1 MDNNLDRMG
10 KERQRQRQQQHQ
22 HRSPV
27 FKLLR
32 RHRHPS
38 AVSSSRMADQKSK
51 SHDSFISQTK
61 NNNKRKSVN
70 VFDIAS
76 TCNSSSNSVRHNLD
90 WSSTNAT
97 TATMDNKH
105 YFGLYLIR
113 IKHSLVLFSLSL
125 TALQSF
131 VYLLLAAF
139 SGRHHL
145 TQFILEIVLF
155 SCILLLSVT
164 LIILLQREKF
174 LHTHVYIS
182 CLSIWLLLTLF
193 SVIPMLLQQHT
204 SIIHLMGIVTFSI
217 ITIHTT
223 LPISRSWTALMAS
236 ITSLIHLILVTRTH
250 NIQNPNNKIHRMEF
264 KLEVICLSLFF
275 VACNL
280 FGLCHRY
287 LTDAHQKKTYQ
298 NTMRCIEARLRLE
311 REKEQQETLIL
322 SVIPA
327 HIALSMKSEMLRKVK
342 ETAKYHNLQS
352 RDYDDQGLN
361 TKNIS
366 VRKAT
371 FHDLYIKKHENVTIL
386 YADIVNFTPLSE
398 KFTPPEL
405 VQILNKLFGKF
416 DQLAQE
422 CDCMR
427 IKILGDC
434 YYCVSGLPISRPNH
448 ASNCVRMGL
457 KMIDDIKLVREATG
471 VNVDMRIGIH
481 TGRVLC
487 GVIGLKKWQYD
498 TWSDDVTL
506 ANHIEAGGVPGR
518 VHISESTLLKLGN
531 EYEVEEAHGN
541 ERDEYI
547 AKLGIKTYFI
557 IPPNAPNAQNQSTMS
572 GDTRKSSKK
581 MQKLLDTWSNE
592 TPFAVQGH
600 GDTEKSDA
608 AKSFVLLED
617 NLKPLATSF
626 SCTRRRRST
635 NDLEPFTLEF
645 SKQARKDQTVVD
657 DDEENRTANESLF
670 RSLPDLCYR
679 YYVVNAACVFLVI
692 LLIQA
697 LILEKNALFLV
708 LVLIGACAFGIAALL
723 CVVDL
728 SKLQHDNHRS
738 LLDQSTYLVTHY
750 YFIRLPVT
758 LILISVCILTPFA
771 ISWLKPNA
779 ANGIYTNTTF
789 VANVSY
795 TQNINN
801 QAHILP
807 TQAISVLPSS
817 VNSETYESCRHFEF
831 HILLIQLALLT
842 VSSFMHLYFLLKAFI
857 MIVTAAIY
865 VSYSHY
871 FHVYNIIAHS
881 NGLTSNLLLIQT
893 TLEVFFFILLLIG
906 LDRRIEYMSRLDLLW
921 TVKFQHEQH
930 EAETVSTIS
939 RLLLENI
946 LPKHVAEIILK
957 ENMSQGLYHES
968 YDNVVVMF
976 ASIPDFKEFYVQS
989 DANNDGLECLRLLN
1003 EIIAEF
1009 DKLLDKNKFSCVEKI
1024 KTIGSTYMAAAG
1036 LNPGAEH
1043 RMTRERYN
1051 QNVVALAEFAFAM
1064 IAVLEGI
1071 NRDCFNDFKL
1081 RVGMCNGPLVA
1092 GIVGAKKPQYDIW
1105 GNTVNVAS
1113 RMDSTGVV
1121 SCIHVPEETQKVLF
1135 EHGYPCECRGS
1146 IYVKG
1151 KGNMTT
1157 YLVRPRGYMMPTSA
1171 SFLSSKPIA
1180 SNK

>member
-1 MDNNLDRMG
+1 MG
-10 KERQRQRQQQHQ
+10 KERHQQH
-22 HRSPV
+22 RFPV

-32 RHRHPS
+32 RRRNQS
-38 AVSSSRMADQKSK
+38 TVSSSSRILDQKNK
-51 SHDSFISQTK
+51 NRGSFMNQAK
-61 NNNKRKSVN
+61 NNNKR
-70 VFDIAS
+70 
-76 TCNSSSNSVRHNLD
+76 T
-90 WSSTNAT
+90 
-97 TATMDNKH
+97 TMDNKH

-113 IKHSLVLFSLSL
+113 IKHSLVLFSLLL
-125 TALQSF
+125 TAFQSL
-131 VYLLLAAF
+131 VYLLLAIFFNKSNSA
-139 SGRHHL
+139 
-145 TQFILEIVLF
+145 QFILEIILF
-155 SCILLLSVT
+155 SCVLLLSIT

-174 LHTHVYIS
+174 LHVHVYIS

-193 SVIPMLLQQHT
+193 SIIPIILQQYS
-204 SIIHLMGIVTFSI
+204 SIIRLMGIVTFSI

-223 LPISRSWTALMAS
+223 LPISRPWTVLMAS
-236 ITSLIHLILVTRTH
+236 ITSLIYLILVIRAHRTDDL
-250 NIQNPNNKIHRMEF
+250 NKKYRRMEL

-352 RDYDDQGLN
+352 RDYDDQRLN
-361 TKNIS
+361 TKKIS

-487 GVIGLKKWQYD
+487 GVLGLKKWQYD

-518 VHISESTLLKLGN
+518 VHISASTLLSLGG
-531 EYEVEEAHGN
+531 EYEVEEAHGD
-541 ERDEYI
+541 ERDAYI

-557 IPPNAPNAQNQSTMS
+557 IPRDGPNTQNQLMMNSS
-572 GDTRKSSKK
+572 DTRKSSKK
-581 MQKLLDTWSNE
+581 MQKLLDTWANE
-592 TPFAVQGH
+592 TPFSVQSIS
-600 GDTEKSDA
+600 DNEKADA
-608 AKSFVLLED
+608 AKSFILLED

-626 SCTRRRRST
+626 SCFPRRRST
-635 NDLEPFTLEF
+635 NGLEPFTLEF
-645 SKQARKDQTVVD
+645 HKQASKAQKVLD
-657 DDEENRTANESLF
+657 DDEENRTASESLF
-670 RSLPDLCYR
+670 RSLPELCYR
-679 YYVVNAACVFLVI
+679 YYVINAACVFLAI
-692 LLIQA
+692 LAIQT
-697 LILEKNALFLV
+697 LILEKNALFLI
-708 LVLIGACAFGIAALL
+708 LVIIGLCAFAIAALL
-723 CVVDL
+723 CVLDL

-738 LLDQSTYLVTHY
+738 LLEQSTYLVTHY
-750 YFIRLPVT
+750 FFIRSPVS
-758 LILISVCILTPFA
+758 LILIVICILTPFA
-771 ISWLKPNA
+771 ISWRKPNEFMDQ
-779 ANGIYTNTTF
+779 YMNTT
-789 VANVSY
+789 VVTNISSIKTVVNQTLPIPNATISY
-795 TQNINN
+795 
-801 QAHILP
+801 L
-807 TQAISVLPSS
+807 SS
-817 VNSETYESCRHFEF
+817 AAKSDTYELYRHFEF
-831 HILLIQLALLT
+831 HILLIQLALLA
-842 VSSFMHLYFLLKAFI
+842 VSSFMHLYFLLKALI
-857 MIVTAAIY
+857 MIVTAIIY
-865 VSYSHY
+865 VLYSHY
-871 FHVYNIIAHS
+871 FDVYNIIAQK
-881 NGLTSNLLLIQT
+881 NDLKSNLLLIQT
-893 TLEVFFFILLLIG
+893 TFEVFFFILLLIG

-921 TVKFQHEQH
+921 TIKFQNEKHEV
-930 EAETVSTIS
+930 ETVSTIS

-946 LPKHVAEIILK
+946 LPKHVAEIIIK

-989 DANNDGLECLRLLN
+989 DTNNDGLECLRLLN

-1051 QNVVALAEFAFAM
+1051 QNIVALAEFAFAM

-1113 RMDSTGVV
+1113 RMDSTGVL
-1121 SCIHVPEETQKVLF
+1121 SCIHVPEETEKVLF
-1135 EHGYPCECRGS
+1135 ENGYPCECRGP
-1146 IYVKG
+1146 IFVKG

-1171 SFLSSKPIA
+1171 SHVSSTTNTT
-1180 SNK
+1180 NK

>member
-1 MDNNLDRMG
+1 MDNNSDRTG
-10 KERQRQRQQQHQ
+10 KERQRQQQHQ
-22 HRSPV
+22 YRSPV

-38 AVSSSRMADQKSK
+38 AVSLSRMDDQKSK
-51 SHDSFISQTK
+51 NHDSFISQTK
-61 NNNKRKSVN
+61 NISKRKSVN

-76 TCNSSSNSVRHNLD
+76 TCNSSSNSAQHNLD

-125 TALQSF
+125 TALQSL

-139 SGRHHL
+139 SDRHHL
-145 TQFILEIVLF
+145 AQFILEIILF
-155 SCILLLSVT
+155 SCVLLLSLT

-193 SVIPMLLQQHT
+193 SVMPILLQQHT
-204 SIIHLMGIVTFSI
+204 SIIRLMGIVTFSI

-236 ITSLIHLILVTRTH
+236 VTSLIHLIFVIRTH
-250 NIQNPNNKIHRMEF
+250 NIQDPNNKIHQMEF
-264 KLEVICLSLFF
+264 KLQVICLSLFF

-557 IPPNAPNAQNQSTMS
+557 IPPNIPNAQNQLTMS
-572 GDTRKSSKK
+572 SSDTRKSSKK

-600 GDTEKSDA
+600 GDTGKSDA

-645 SKQARKDQTVVD
+645 SKQSSKGQTLVD
-657 DDEENRTANESLF
+657 DDEENRTASESLF

-708 LVLIGACAFGIAALL
+708 LVLIGVCAFGIAALL

-738 LLDQSTYLVTHY
+738 LLEQSTYLVTHY

-771 ISWLKPNA
+771 ISWLKPITV
-779 ANGIYTNTTF
+779 NGIYTNTTF

-801 QAHILP
+801 QAHLLP
-807 TQAISVLPSS
+807 IQTISVLPSS

-865 VSYSHY
+865 VFYSHY

-893 TLEVFFFILLLIG
+893 TFEVFFFILLLIG

-1157 YLVRPRGYMMPTSA
+1157 YLVRPRGYMMPTST
-1171 SFLSSKPIA
+1171 SFFSSKTIA

>member
-1 MDNNLDRMG
+1 MFPLI
-10 KERQRQRQQQHQ
+10 
-22 HRSPV
+22 
-27 FKLLR
+27 L
-32 RHRHPS
+32 
-38 AVSSSRMADQKSK
+38 
-51 SHDSFISQTK
+51 
-61 NNNKRKSVN
+61 
-70 VFDIAS
+70 
-76 TCNSSSNSVRHNLD
+76 
-90 WSSTNAT
+90 
-97 TATMDNKH
+97 ATMDNKH

-125 TALQSF
+125 TALQSL

-139 SGRHHL
+139 SDRHHL
-145 TQFILEIVLF
+145 AQFILEIILF
-155 SCILLLSVT
+155 SCVLLLSLT

-193 SVIPMLLQQHT
+193 SVMPILLQQHT
-204 SIIHLMGIVTFSI
+204 SIIRLMGIVTFSI

-236 ITSLIHLILVTRTH
+236 VTSLIHLIFVIRTH
-250 NIQNPNNKIHRMEF
+250 NIQDPNNKIHQMEF
-264 KLEVICLSLFF
+264 KLQVICLSLFF

-557 IPPNAPNAQNQSTMS
+557 IPPNIPNAQNQLTMS
-572 GDTRKSSKK
+572 SSDTRKSSKK

-600 GDTEKSDA
+600 GDTGKSDA

-645 SKQARKDQTVVD
+645 SKQSSKGQTLVD
-657 DDEENRTANESLF
+657 DDEENRTASESLF

-708 LVLIGACAFGIAALL
+708 LVLIGVCAFGIAALL

-738 LLDQSTYLVTHY
+738 LLEQSTYLVTHY

-771 ISWLKPNA
+771 ISWLKPITV
-779 ANGIYTNTTF
+779 NGIYTNTTF

-801 QAHILP
+801 Q
-807 TQAISVLPSS
+807 
-817 VNSETYESCRHFEF
+817 
-831 HILLIQLALLT
+831 
-842 VSSFMHLYFLLKAFI
+842 
-857 MIVTAAIY
+857 
-865 VSYSHY
+865 
-871 FHVYNIIAHS
+871 
-881 NGLTSNLLLIQT
+881 
-893 TLEVFFFILLLIG
+893 
-906 LDRRIEYMSRLDLLW
+906 IEYMSRLDLLW

-1092 GIVGAKKPQYDIW
+1092 G
-1105 GNTVNVAS
+1105 N
-1113 RMDSTGVV
+1113 
-1121 SCIHVPEETQKVLF
+1121 
-1135 EHGYPCECRGS
+1135 
-1146 IYVKG
+1146 
-1151 KGNMTT
+1151 
-1157 YLVRPRGYMMPTSA
+1157 
-1171 SFLSSKPIA
+1171 
-1180 SNK
+1180 

>member
-1 MDNNLDRMG
+1 MDNNHDRMG
-10 KERQRQRQQQHQ
+10 KEHRQQ
-22 HRSPV
+22 HRSSV

-32 RHRHPS
+32 RRRNQS
-38 AVSSSRMADQKSK
+38 TVSSSLRIIDQKNK
-51 SHDSFISQTK
+51 NRDSFMSQTK
-61 NNNKRKSVN
+61 NNNKR
-70 VFDIAS
+70 
-76 TCNSSSNSVRHNLD
+76 T
-90 WSSTNAT
+90 
-97 TATMDNKH
+97 TMDNKH

-113 IKHSLVLFSLSL
+113 IKHSLVLFSLLL
-125 TALQSF
+125 TAFQSL
-131 VYLLLAAF
+131 VYLLLAIF
-139 SGRHHL
+139 SNKYNL
-145 TQFILEIVLF
+145 AQFILETILF
-155 SCILLLSVT
+155 SCVLLLSIT
-164 LIILLQREKF
+164 LIVLLQREKF
-174 LHTHVYIS
+174 LHAHVYIS

-193 SVIPMLLQQHT
+193 SIIPILLQQYA
-204 SIIHLMGIVTFSI
+204 SIIRLMGIVTFSI

-223 LPISRSWTALMAS
+223 LPISRSWTILMAS
-236 ITSLIHLILVTRTH
+236 ITSLIHLILVIRTH
-250 NIQNPNNKIHRMEF
+250 RIDDLNNKFHRMEF

-352 RDYDDQGLN
+352 REYDDQRSS
-361 TKNIS
+361 TKKIS

-487 GVIGLKKWQYD
+487 GVLGLKKWQYD

-518 VHISESTLLKLGN
+518 VHISESTLLSLGG

-541 ERDEYI
+541 ERDDYI

-557 IPPNAPNAQNQSTMS
+557 IPRDVPNAQNQLMMNS

-592 TPFAVQGH
+592 TPFSVQGL
-600 GDTEKSDA
+600 GDNEKADA

-626 SCTRRRRST
+626 SCFHRRRST
-635 NDLEPFTLEF
+635 NGLEPFTLEF
-645 SKQARKDQTVVD
+645 NKQASKAQRVLD
-657 DDEENRTANESLF
+657 DDEENRTASESLF
-670 RSLPDLCYR
+670 RSLPELCYR
-679 YYVVNAACVFLVI
+679 YYVINAACVFLAILVI
-692 LLIQA
+692 QI

-708 LVLIGACAFGIAALL
+708 LVTIGICAFAIAALL
-723 CVVDL
+723 SVVDL
-728 SKLQHDNHRS
+728 SKLQHDNHHS
-738 LLDQSTYLVTHY
+738 LLEQSTYLVTHY
-750 YFIRLPVT
+750 YFIRAPVS
-758 LILISVCILTPFA
+758 LILIAICILTPFA
-771 ISWLKPNA
+771 ISWRTSNKF
-779 ANGIYTNTTF
+779 IEQYMNTT
-789 VANVSY
+789 VVTNLSLTKLV
-795 TQNINN
+795 N
-801 QAHILP
+801 QTNL
-807 TQAISVLPSS
+807 LPSPA
-817 VNSETYESCRHFEF
+817 NSDTYELCHHFEY

-842 VSSFMHLYFLLKAFI
+842 VSSFMHLYFLLKASI
-857 MIVTAAIY
+857 MIITATIY
-865 VSYSHY
+865 VFYSHY
-871 FHVYNIIAHS
+871 FNVYNIIAS
-881 NGLTSNLLLIQT
+881 SYGLTSNLLLIQT
-893 TLEVFFFILLLIG
+893 TFEVFFFILLLIG

-921 TVKFQHEQH
+921 TIKFQNEKHEV
-930 EAETVSTIS
+930 ETVSTIS

-946 LPKHVAEIILK
+946 LPKHVAEIIIK

-976 ASIPDFKEFYVQS
+976 ASIPNFKEFYVQS

-1024 KTIGSTYMAAAG
+1024 KTIGNTYMAAAG

-1051 QNVVALAEFAFAM
+1051 QNIVALAEFAFAM

-1135 EHGYPCECRGS
+1135 ENGYPCECRGP
-1146 IYVKG
+1146 IFVKG

-1171 SFLSSKPIA
+1171 SHVSSTPNA

>member
-1 MDNNLDRMG
+1 MDNNSDRTG
-10 KERQRQRQQQHQ
+10 KERQRQQQHQ
-22 HRSPV
+22 YRSPV

-38 AVSSSRMADQKSK
+38 AVSLSRMDDQKSK
-51 SHDSFISQTK
+51 NHDSFISQTK
-61 NNNKRKSVN
+61 NNSKRKSVN

-76 TCNSSSNSVRHNLD
+76 TCNSSSNSAQHNLD

-125 TALQSF
+125 TALQSL

-139 SGRHHL
+139 SDRHHL
-145 TQFILEIVLF
+145 AQFILEIILF
-155 SCILLLSVT
+155 SCVLLLSLT

-193 SVIPMLLQQHT
+193 SVMPILLQQHT
-204 SIIHLMGIVTFSI
+204 SIIRLMGIVTFSI

-236 ITSLIHLILVTRTH
+236 VTSLIHLIFVIRTH
-250 NIQNPNNKIHRMEF
+250 NIQDPNNKIHQMEF
-264 KLEVICLSLFF
+264 KLQVICLSLFF

-541 ERDEYI
+541 ERDAYI

-557 IPPNAPNAQNQSTMS
+557 IPPNIPNAQNQLTMS
-572 GDTRKSSKK
+572 SSDTRKSSKK

-600 GDTEKSDA
+600 GDTGKSDA

-645 SKQARKDQTVVD
+645 SKQASKGQTLVD
-657 DDEENRTANESLF
+657 DDEENRTASESLF

-708 LVLIGACAFGIAALL
+708 LVLIGVCAFGIAALL

-738 LLDQSTYLVTHY
+738 LLEQSTYLVTHY

-771 ISWLKPNA
+771 ISWLKPITV
-779 ANGIYTNTTF
+779 NGIYTNTTF

-801 QAHILP
+801 QAHLLP
-807 TQAISVLPSS
+807 IQTISVLPSS

-865 VSYSHY
+865 VFYSHY

-881 NGLTSNLLLIQT
+881 NGLTI
-893 TLEVFFFILLLIG
+893 
-906 LDRRIEYMSRLDLLW
+906 
-921 TVKFQHEQH
+921 KFQHEQH

-1157 YLVRPRGYMMPTSA
+1157 YLVRPRGYMMPTST
-1171 SFLSSKPIA
+1171 SFFSSKTIA

>member
-1 MDNNLDRMG
+1 
-10 KERQRQRQQQHQ
+10 
-22 HRSPV
+22 
-27 FKLLR
+27 
-32 RHRHPS
+32 
-38 AVSSSRMADQKSK
+38 
-51 SHDSFISQTK
+51 
-61 NNNKRKSVN
+61 
-70 VFDIAS
+70 
-76 TCNSSSNSVRHNLD
+76 
-90 WSSTNAT
+90 
-97 TATMDNKH
+97 
-105 YFGLYLIR
+105 
-113 IKHSLVLFSLSL
+113 
-125 TALQSF
+125 
-131 VYLLLAAF
+131 
-139 SGRHHL
+139 
-145 TQFILEIVLF
+145 
-155 SCILLLSVT
+155 
-164 LIILLQREKF
+164 
-174 LHTHVYIS
+174 
-182 CLSIWLLLTLF
+182 
-193 SVIPMLLQQHT
+193 
-204 SIIHLMGIVTFSI
+204 MGIITFSI

-223 LPISRSWTALMAS
+223 LPISRSWTVLMAL
-236 ITSLIHLILVTRTH
+236 ITSFIHLILVIQTHRT
-250 NIQNPNNKIHRMEF
+250 NYLNNKSSRMEL
-264 KLEVICLSLFF
+264 KLEVICLSLFYA
-275 VACNL
+275 ACNF

-352 RDYDDQGLN
+352 RDYDDQRSN
-361 TKNIS
+361 TKKIN

-448 ASNCVRMGL
+448 ASNCVKMGL
-457 KMIDDIKLVREATG
+457 KMIEDIKLVREATG

-487 GVIGLKKWQYD
+487 GVLGLKKWQYD

-518 VHISESTLLKLGN
+518 VHISDSTLLSLGN
-531 EYEVEEAHGN
+531 EYEVEEAHGD
-541 ERDEYI
+541 ERDSYI

-557 IPPNAPNAQNQSTMS
+557 IPKDVPNTQNQLTMNN
-572 GDTRKSSKK
+572 GDTRKLSKK

-592 TPFAVQGH
+592 TPFSAQGL
-600 GDTEKSDA
+600 GDNDKSDA

-626 SCTRRRRST
+626 GCTRRRRSE

-645 SKQARKDQTVVD
+645 NKQANKCQKGLD
-657 DDEENRTANESLF
+657 DDEENRTASEALF
-670 RSLPDLCYR
+670 RSLPELRYR
-679 YYVVNAACVFLVI
+679 YYIINAACIFFAI
-692 LLIQA
+692 LIIQA
-697 LILEKNALFLV
+697 LILEKNALYFILV
-708 LVLIGACAFGIAALL
+708 IVGLCIFSLAALL
-723 CVVDL
+723 CVIDL
-728 SKLQHDNHRS
+728 SKLQRDNHRS

-750 YFIRLPVT
+750 YFIRLPLS
-758 LILISVCILTPFA
+758 LILIAVCILTPFA
-771 ISWLKPNA
+771 VSWHSSNHS
-779 ANGIYTNTTF
+779 IVESYRNTTL
-789 VANVSY
+789 APNLSLH
-795 TQNINN
+795 QENIYETRL
-801 QAHILP
+801 APMPTIIL
-807 TQAISVLPSS
+807 VPSLTK
-817 VNSETYESCRHFEF
+817 NSLTYELCHHFEF

-857 MIVTAAIY
+857 MIVTVAIY
-865 VSYSHY
+865 VFYSHY
-871 FHVYNIIAHS
+871 FNVYHIIAK
-881 NGLTSNLLLIQT
+881 NYGLTSTSLLIQT
-893 TLEVFFFILLLIG
+893 TLEVIFFILLLIG

-921 TVKFQHEQH
+921 TVKFQNEKHEV
-930 EAETVSTIS
+930 ETVSTIS

-946 LPKHVAEIILK
+946 LPKHVAEIIIK

-976 ASIPDFKEFYVQS
+976 ASIPNFKEFYVQS

-1024 KTIGSTYMAAAG
+1024 KTIGNTYMAAAG

-1051 QNVVALAEFAFAM
+1051 QNIVALAEFAFAM
-1064 IAVLEGI
+1064 VAVLEGI

-1135 EHGYPCECRGS
+1135 EHGYPCECRGP

-1157 YLVRPRGYMMPTSA
+1157 YLVRPRGYMAPTSVINVP
-1171 SFLSSKPIA
+1171 STGTT

>member
-61 NNNKRKSVN
+61 NNNKR
-70 VFDIAS
+70 
-76 TCNSSSNSVRHNLD
+76 T
-90 WSSTNAT
+90 
-97 TATMDNKH
+97 TMDNKH

-557 IPPNAPNAQNQSTMS
+557 IPPNAPNAQNQSTMSS